1 MRVQA
6 HRQRAAPHGFHR
18 DPNRVVL
25 GKRERAR
32 REEEERERR
41 RQGDFGSYSK
51 QPSAEHPR
59 ARSLAR
65 LRRRLPL
72 LGTIR
77 QESGRR
83 RAAHLTADL
92 TPSRAH
98 LFASPETPGRT
109 RSRQETIY
117 QAGASAAL
125 PRLPALGQAAR
136 GGCVP
141 PILIRCAVN
150 NQCQTPHCC
159 RLFGTNCKK
168 MFLLTLL
175 SVRSREERKTNYR
188 AGASFYLSKEGTRWA
203 KTGR

>member
-1 MRVQA
+1 M
-6 HRQRAAPHGFHR
+6 
-18 DPNRVVL
+18 
-25 GKRERAR
+25 
-32 REEEERERR
+32 
-41 RQGDFGSYSK
+41 
-51 QPSAEHPR
+51 
-59 ARSLAR
+59 
-65 LRRRLPL
+65 
-72 LGTIR
+72 
-77 QESGRR
+77 
-83 RAAHLTADL
+83 TADL

-168 MFLLTLL
+168 CFFSSRCRFGLGRKENKPPSWGVLLPKQRGDKMGENRPLNTGKKGCRWYAILNRDDCP
-175 SVRSREERKTNYR
+175 SSTPRSPST
-188 AGASFYLSKEGTRWA
+188 
-203 KTGR
+203 